1 MEKSLAEKLEKY
13 PELKKHVEEMLNIVE
28 DSNNTL
34 RKADDAEIKV
44 VDNMRKTGA
53 TLLRAW
59 ANNQENKTKYEWTKE
74 NIISKKHGKKKS
86 IGKLP
91 LGE

>member
-1 MEKSLAEKLEKY
+1 MLE
-13 PELKKHVEEMLNIVE
+13 IVK
-28 DSNNTL
+28 DANNTL
-34 RKADDAEIKV
+34 RKANDAEIKI
-44 VDNMRKTGA
+44 VDNMRKLGA
-53 TLLRAW
+53 TLLREW
-59 ANNQENKTKYEWTKE
+59 ANYQENKMKDEWTKE